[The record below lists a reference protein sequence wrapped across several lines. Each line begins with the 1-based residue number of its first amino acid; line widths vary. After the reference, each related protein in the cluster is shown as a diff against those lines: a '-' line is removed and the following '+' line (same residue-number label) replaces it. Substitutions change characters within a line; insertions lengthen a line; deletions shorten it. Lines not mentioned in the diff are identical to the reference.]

1 LWTLTQGGP
10 GEQRIASGARTI
22 ELAGKAGPVDLG
34 RLGMEIRM
42 NLTCSRSERPVDV
55 GGARVTAKAQARPGF
70 VESHAVSR
78 R

>member
-1 LWTLTQGGP
+1 MLTEGGP
-10 GEQRIASGARTI
+10 GEQCVASGARSI
-22 ELAGKAGPVDLG
+22 ELAGKARPVDLR

-42 NLTCSRSERPVDV
+42 NLTCPRSERPVDV
-55 GGARVTAKAQARPGF
+55 GGARVTTEAQARPGF